1 MSLSTRGRNTGTNRR
16 RGTHG
21 RDEGAARAKRA
32 QDHLSRKRRKERQR
46 LERDRWRTDS
56 ASDRARVRGVITPIV
71 FTLALVAGVG
81 AASSFAEIFL
91 LRHAPLERV
100 AVQGAAVLSPL
111 AIAASAGVAS
121 GRALDRIDPRAV
133 RESVAADPWVESAR
147 AVRLP
152 TGTLV
157 VSIVEKRAMAR
168 WQSDASRDEELI
180 DHRGERFAGATAPG
194 GPLPLVRG
202 EIEDDTSLP
211 SLAIEILG
219 ALQRHGSLAANPT
232 ALTLYLPDRR
242 SDASNDESGYV
253 LELGPEGP
261 RALLGQRLLSQRI
274 ARLAALLESEQTDV
288 ADARWIDLR
297 YADRAVLRTEPVSG

>member
-1 MSLSTRGRNTGTNRR
+1 MSLSTSGHGSGANRR
-16 RGTHG
+16 RTGHG
-21 RDEGAARAKRA
+21 RDEAAARAKRA
-32 QDHLSRKRRKERQR
+32 RDHLSRKRRKERQR

-56 ASDRARVRGVITPIV
+56 ASERAQVRGVLTPIV
-71 FTLALVAGVG
+71 FMLALVAGLG

-100 AVQGAAVLSPL
+100 AVQGATALSPM

-121 GRALDRIDPRAV
+121 GRALDLIDPAAV
-133 RESVAADPWVESAR
+133 RESLTADPWVESAR

-157 VSIVEKRAMAR
+157 VSIVEKRALAR
-168 WQSDASRDEELI
+168 WQAEASPDVELI

-202 EIEDDTSLP
+202 EMANDASLP
-211 SLAIEILG
+211 SPAIEILG
-219 ALQRHGSLAANPT
+219 ALPLHGPLAADPT

-242 SDASNDESGYV
+242 SDASDDRSGYV

-261 RALLGQRLLSQRI
+261 RALLGRRLLSQRI
-274 ARLAALLESEQTDV
+274 ARLAALLESEQADV
-288 ADARWIDLR
+288 AEARWIDLR